1 MINQHK
7 IENVLHAVYIA
18 LDKISLGD
26 LSKDKV
32 LKDVANTLR
41 TLRKVEILEEL
52 RKEGDSTIWDQE
64 QPKNKLKSF
73 SLTLL

>member
-7 IENVLHAVYIA
+7 IENVLHAVDVA

-26 LSKDKV
+26 FSKDKV

-52 RKEGDSTIWDQE
+52 RKEGDST
-64 QPKNKLKSF
+64 
-73 SLTLL
+73 T

>member
-7 IENVLHAVYIA
+7 IENVLHAVYVA

-52 RKEGDSTIWDQE
+52 RKEGDST
-64 QPKNKLKSF
+64 
-73 SLTLL
+73 T

>member
-7 IENVLHAVYIA
+7 IENVLHAVDVA

-26 LSKDKV
+26 FSKDKV

-64 QPKNKLKSF
+64 QPKKKLKSF

>member
-7 IENVLHAVYIA
+7 IENVLHAVYVA

-52 RKEGDSTIWDQE
+52 RKEGDSTTWRVE
-64 QPKNKLKSF
+64 QPKNKLKNF

>member
-7 IENVLHAVYIA
+7 IENVLHAVDVA

-32 LKDVANTLR
+32 LDDVAKTLKTLR
-41 TLRKVEILEEL
+41 RVEILEAM
-52 RKEGDSTIWDQE
+52 RKEEAWVI
-64 QPKNKLKSF
+64 
-73 SLTLL
+73 

>member
-7 IENVLHAVYIA
+7 IENVLHAVDVA

-52 RKEGDSTIWDQE
+52 RKEGDSTI
-64 QPKNKLKSF
+64 
-73 SLTLL
+73 